1 LTEKKK
7 GWRQRLSEVL
17 WKEKKPT
24 YLKQKMEG
32 MGVSILSDQK
42 LEDRLKKLQILQE
55 AIMEPIEAEDDEE
68 KYITAL
74 QERLDVLNQIIYHI
88 AAPFARSGDFPKFS
102 KMLHGWSRLYASSS
116 SWLLRTQ
123 DYYIRKANGEEEDS
137 ISVSLGFGSVNI
149 KMMIRFLHDVLQK
162 HIIKDG
168 FLILG
173 KCFMD
178 RDVSERAAIVVQNVQ
193 QTPRFIPYGS
203 EQPRKET
210 D

>member
-7 GWRQRLSEVL
+7 SFRQRLSEVL

-24 YLKQKMEG
+24 YLKKQMEG
-32 MGVSILSDQK
+32 MGISILSDEK
-42 LEDRLKKLQILQE
+42 LEDRLKKLQKLQE

-68 KYITAL
+68 YVTAL
-74 QERLDVLNQIIYHI
+74 KDRLDVLNQIIYQI

-102 KMLHGWSRLYASSS
+102 KMLHAWSRLYASAS

-123 DYYIRKANGEEEDS
+123 DYYIRKANGEEDDS
-137 ISVSLGFGSVNI
+137 ISVSLGFGTVNI
-149 KMMIRFLHDVLQK
+149 KMMVRFLHDVLQK
-162 HIIKDG
+162 HIFKDG

-178 RDVSERAAIVVQNVQ
+178 RDVSERAAIVI
-193 QTPRFIPYGS
+193 QTMQSRPRESMTS
-203 EQPRKET
+203 EA
-210 D
+210 DF